1 MALSGHDKAAIFLA
15 SIGQEAAAEVLK
27 VLNIKHI
34 EEITKHMTRMSTI
47 KHNAVQGILDEVVDT
62 VSKGDLI
69 VSGDEFIKGALS
81 KGLGAVDADK
91 VLESAMKDNSLDAL
105 KWVDAKTLSGFLM
118 LEHPQTAALII
129 SLLEPA
135 AAAEVLGLLPDEL
148 KADISFRIANTE
160 RIPENAIEELNR
172 ALKDLDI
179 GGGGGK
185 KMEGT
190 KTLAEILNHCER
202 STEQKVLG
210 AMEEKDAK
218 MADSV
223 RGLMFV
229 FDDLAGVDDKGMQ
242 VLLKEVSTEDLV
254 LALKTASQA
263 LKEKLF
269 KNMSQR
275 ASQLLKDE
283 MESRGPARISEVEKA
298 QQSIVKT
305 ARKLEAEGQIILAGK
320 GGEEL
325 VV

>member
-1 MALSGHDKAAIFLA
+1 MAITGHDKAAIFLA
-15 SIGQEAAAEVLK
+15 AIGQEAAAEVLK
-27 VLNIKHI
+27 VLNIRFI
-34 EEITKHMTRMSTI
+34 EDITKHMSRMSTI
-47 KHNAVQGILDEVVDT
+47 KRGAVQGILDEVADT
-62 VSKGDLI
+62 ISKGDVV
-69 VSGDEFIKGALS
+69 VSGEEFIKGALS
-81 KGLGAVDADK
+81 KGLGEEGAGRVM
-91 VLESAMKDNSLDAL
+91 ENAMKDNTLDAL

-118 LEHPQTAALII
+118 VEHPQTAALII

-135 AAAEVLGLLPDEL
+135 TGAEVLGLLPDEM

-160 RIPENAIEELNR
+160 RIPENAIEELNA
-172 ALKDLDI
+172 ALKDLDV
-179 GGGGGK
+179 GGSGGK
-185 KMEGT
+185 KMEGA

-229 FDDLAGVDDKGMQ
+229 FDDLADVDDKGIQ
-242 VLLKEVSTEDLV
+242 VLLKEVATEELV

-263 LKEKLF
+263 LKDKLF
-269 KNMSQR
+269 RNMSQR
-275 ASQLLKDE
+275 AAELLKDE
-283 MESRGPARISEVEKA
+283 MENKGPARVSEVEKA

-305 ARKLEAEGQIILAGK
+305 ARKLEAEGRLILAGK